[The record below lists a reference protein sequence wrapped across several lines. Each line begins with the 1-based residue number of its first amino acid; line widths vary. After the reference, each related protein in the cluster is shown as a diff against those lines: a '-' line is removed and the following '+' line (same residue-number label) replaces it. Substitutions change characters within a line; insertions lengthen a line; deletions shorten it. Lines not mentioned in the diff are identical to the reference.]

1 MTPRFCLHKSTFKK
15 CESRFAEF
23 EDQCTISA
31 CAAIFLL
38 ISTYSFGD
46 RISFIFL
53 LCIVSVFNVY
63 KLISHDKISHL

>member
-38 ISTYSFGD
+38 ISTYSFGELVLYFCCALFKCLMY
-46 RISFIFL
+46 IS
-53 LCIVSVFNVY
+53 
-63 KLISHDKISHL
+63 

>member
-15 CESRFAEF
+15 CESRE
-23 EDQCTISA
+23 CTISA